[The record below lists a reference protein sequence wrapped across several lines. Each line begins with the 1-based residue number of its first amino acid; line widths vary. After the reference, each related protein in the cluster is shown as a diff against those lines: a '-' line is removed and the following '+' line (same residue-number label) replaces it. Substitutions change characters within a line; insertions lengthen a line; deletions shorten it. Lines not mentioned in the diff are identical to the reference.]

1 MHYITETL
9 GTFLALKPYHHYS
22 SIPLVRFEKEA
33 VDTFILCFKREMQL
47 VVIDLDQDSGQSLV
61 FAHASLIERRE
72 LLEGIAAV
80 PLEALKTLYVL
91 AFPRDLYEFSEE
103 ARLKNIVALYQA
115 HEDVLAFLKATRHIG
130 DQVTAYELEWK
141 ATAKSLADFDPF
153 RYTSRSEL
161 GHPDELSVVS
171 SKDYD
176 FIPDFHPFLY
186 SKRGGKV
193 FSIPADYL
201 DPKTGQRASLEL
213 MGWYLRDQQLKL
225 RWKPKHTRKRRWR
238 SSQLSIDIVSKDYFF
253 QGEIYK
259 GASAPV
265 FLDQLEFKV
274 PPGYQ
279 ANLEEAYHHFLS
291 MVEERKRKAL
301 LRKVALGKQKG

>member
-33 VDTFILCFKREMQL
+33 ADTFILCFKREMQL
-47 VVIDLDQDSGQSLV
+47 VVIDLDQDSGQSLL
-61 FAHASLIERRE
+61 FAHASLIERPQ

-80 PLEALKTLYVL
+80 PLEDLNTLYVL

-103 ARLKNIVALYQA
+103 GRLKNIVALYQA
-115 HEDVLAFLKATRHIG
+115 HEDVLSFLKATRHIG
-130 DQVTAYELEWK
+130 DQVTTYELEWK
-141 ATAKSLADFDPF
+141 TTAKSLADFDPF
-153 RYTSRSEL
+153 RYTSRSML
-161 GHPDELSVVS
+161 GNPDNLSVVS

-193 FSIPADYL
+193 FSITADYL
-201 DPKTGQRASLEL
+201 DPKTGQSTSLEL

-238 SSQLSIDIVSKDYFF
+238 SSQLSIDIVSKHSFF

-274 PPGYQ
+274 PAGYQ
-279 ANLEEAYHHFLS
+279 ADLEKAYQHFLS
-291 MVEERKRKAL
+291 MVDERKRKAL

>member
-9 GTFLALKPYHHYS
+9 GTYLALKPYHHYS
-22 SIPLVRFEKEA
+22 SIPLVRFEKETA
-33 VDTFILCFKREMQL
+33 DTFILLFKREMQ
-47 VVIDLDQDSGQSLV
+47 VHVIDLEQDSGQSLL
-61 FAHASLIERRE
+61 FSHASLIDRQE
-72 LLEGIAAV
+72 LLDGIAAV
-80 PLEALKTLYVL
+80 PLEALHTLYVL
-91 AFPRDLYEFSEE
+91 AFPRDLYEFSAE

-115 HEDVLAFLKATRHIG
+115 HDDVLHFLKTTRNIG

-141 ATAKSLADFDPF
+141 ATAKNMADFDLF
-153 RYTSRSEL
+153 RYTSRSEVEEPSSL
-161 GHPDELSVVS
+161 AVVS

-176 FIPDFHPFLY
+176 FIPDFHPFLS
-186 SKRGGKV
+186 SKRGSKV
-193 FSIPADYL
+193 LSVPADYL
-201 DPKTGQRASLEL
+201 DPKTGQRASLEI

-238 SSQLSIDIVSKDYFF
+238 SSQLSIDIVSKHFFF

-274 PPGYQ
+274 PQGYQ
-279 ANLEEAYHHFLS
+279 ADLEKAYQEFLT

-301 LRKVALGKQKG
+301 LRKVALGKQKV

>member
-1 MHYITETL
+1 MQYKTETL
-9 GTFLALKPYHHYS
+9 GTYLDLKPYHHYS
-22 SIPLVRFEKEA
+22 SIPLVRFEKETA
-33 VDTFILCFKREMQL
+33 DTFILLFKREMQL
-47 VVIDLDQDSGQSLV
+47 FVIDLEQDSGQSLL
-61 FAHASLIERRE
+61 FSHASLIERKE
-72 LLEGIAAV
+72 LFDGIAAV
-80 PLEALKTLYVL
+80 PLESLNSLYIL
-91 AFPRDLYEFSEE
+91 AFPRDLYEFSAE

-115 HEDVLAFLKATRHIG
+115 HEDVLHFLKTTRNIG

-141 ATAKSLADFDPF
+141 ATAKNMVDLDLF
-153 RYTSRSEL
+153 RYTSRSEVEDPSSL
-161 GHPDELSVVS
+161 AVVS

-176 FIPDFHPFLY
+176 FIPDFHPFLS
-186 SKRGGKV
+186 SKRGDKV
-193 FSIPADYL
+193 LSVPADYL
-201 DPKTGQRASLEL
+201 DPKTGQRASLEI

-238 SSQLSIDIVSKDYFF
+238 SSQLSIDIVSKHYFF

-274 PPGYQ
+274 PQGYQ
-279 ANLEEAYHHFLS
+279 SDLEKAYQEFLS

-301 LRKVALGKQKG
+301 LRKVALGK

>member
-9 GTFLALKPYHHYS
+9 GTYLDLKPYHHYA
-22 SIPLVRFEKEA
+22 SIPLIHFEKDLS
-33 VDTFILCFKREMQL
+33 DTFILFFKREMQ
-47 VVIDLDQDSGQSLV
+47 VHVIDLEQDSGQSLL
-61 FAHASLIERRE
+61 FAHASLIDRQE
-72 LLEGIAAV
+72 LFDGIAAV
-80 PLEALKTLYVL
+80 PLESLNSLYIL
-91 AFPRDLYEFSEE
+91 AFPRDLYEFSAE

-115 HEDVLAFLKATRHIG
+115 HEDVLSFLKLTRTIG

-141 ATAKSLADFDPF
+141 RTAKNLADFDPF
-153 RYTSRSEL
+153 RYTSRSQVED
-161 GHPDELSVVS
+161 PDALSVVS

-176 FIPDFHPFLY
+176 FIPDFHPFLS

-193 FSIPADYL
+193 LSIPADYM
-201 DPKTGQRASLEL
+201 DPKTGQRASLEI

-238 SSQLSIDIVSKDYFF
+238 SSQLSIDIVSKHYFF

-274 PPGYQ
+274 PQGYQ
-279 ANLEEAYHHFLS
+279 TDLEQPYQEFLTIIA
-291 MVEERKRKAL
+291 ERKRKAL
-301 LRKVALGKQKG
+301 LRKVSLGKQKG

>member
-9 GTFLALKPYHHYS
+9 GTFLALKTYHHYS

-33 VDTFILCFKREMQL
+33 ADTFILCFKREMQL
-47 VVIDLDQDSGQSLV
+47 VVIDLDQDSGQSLL
-61 FAHASLIERRE
+61 FAHASLIERSE

-91 AFPRDLYEFSEE
+91 AFPRDLYEYSEE

-130 DQVTAYELEWK
+130 DQVTSYELEWK

-161 GHPDELSVVS
+161 GHPDKLSVVS

-213 MGWYLRDQQLKL
+213 MGWYLRDHQLKL

-238 SSQLSIDIVSKDYFF
+238 SSQLSIDIVSKHSFF

-274 PPGYQ
+274 PAGYQ
-279 ANLEEAYHHFLS
+279 ADLEKAYQHFLS
-291 MVEERKRKAL
+291 MADERKRKAL

>member
-33 VDTFILCFKREMQL
+33 TDTFILCFKREMQL
-47 VVIDLDQDSGQSLV
+47 VVIDLEQESGQSFL
-61 FAHASLIERRE
+61 FAHASLIERSE

-80 PLEALKTLYVL
+80 PLEALNTLYVL
-91 AFPRDLYEFSEE
+91 AFPRDLYEYSEE
-103 ARLKNIVALYQA
+103 TRLKNIVALYQA

-141 ATAKSLADFDPF
+141 TTSKSLSDFDPF
-153 RYTSRSEL
+153 RYTSRSKL
-161 GHPDELSVVS
+161 GNPDNLSVVS

-274 PPGYQ
+274 PAG
-279 ANLEEAYHHFLS
+279 
-291 MVEERKRKAL
+291 
-301 LRKVALGKQKG
+301 

>member
-33 VDTFILCFKREMQL
+33 ADTFILCFKREMQL
-47 VVIDLDQDSGQSLV
+47 VVIDLEQESGQSFL
-61 FAHASLIERRE
+61 FANASLIERSE

-91 AFPRDLYEFSEE
+91 AFPRDLYEYSEE

-161 GHPDELSVVS
+161 GNPDNLSVVS
-171 SKDYD
+171 NKDYD

-186 SKRGGKV
+186 GKRGGKV

-201 DPKTGQRASLEL
+201 DPKTGQRVSLEL

-274 PPGYQ
+274 PAGYQ

-291 MVEERKRKAL
+291 MVDERKRKAL

>member
-1 MHYITETL
+1 M
-9 GTFLALKPYHHYS
+9 
-22 SIPLVRFEKEA
+22 
-33 VDTFILCFKREMQL
+33 
-47 VVIDLDQDSGQSLV
+47 
-61 FAHASLIERRE
+61 
-72 LLEGIAAV
+72 
-80 PLEALKTLYVL
+80 

-115 HEDVLAFLKATRHIG
+115 HEDVLSFLKSTRTIG

-141 ATAKSLADFDPF
+141 RTTKSLADFDPF
-153 RYTSRSEL
+153 RYTSRSEV
-161 GHPDELSVVS
+161 GAPDDLSVVS

-201 DPKTGQRASLEL
+201 DPKTGQRANLEI

-238 SSQLSIDIVSKDYFF
+238 SSQLSIDIVSKHYFF

-274 PPGYQ
+274 PQGYQ
-279 ANLEEAYHHFLS
+279 ADLEKAYQEFLS
-291 MVEERKRKAL
+291 MVEERKRKVL
-301 LRKVALGKQKG
+301 LRKVALGK

>member
-9 GTFLALKPYHHYS
+9 GTYLSLKPYHHYS
-22 SIPLVRFEKEA
+22 SIPLVRFEKKTA
-33 VDTFILCFKREMQL
+33 DTFILCFKREMQL
-47 VVIDLDQDSGQSLV
+47 FVIDLEQDSGQSLL
-61 FAHASLIERRE
+61 FAHASLIDRQE

-80 PLEALKTLYVL
+80 PLEVLHTLYVL
-91 AFPRDLYEFSEE
+91 AFPRELYEFSEE

-115 HEDVLAFLKATRHIG
+115 HEDVLSFLKSTRTIG

-141 ATAKSLADFDPF
+141 RTAKNLADFDPF
-153 RYTSRSEL
+153 RYTSRSEV
-161 GHPDELSVVS
+161 GAPDDLSVVS
-171 SKDYD
+171 RKDYD

-201 DPKTGQRASLEL
+201 DPKIGQRANLEI

-238 SSQLSIDIVSKDYFF
+238 SSQLSIDIVSKHYFF

-259 GASAPV
+259 GTSAPV

-274 PPGYQ
+274 PQGYQ
-279 ANLEEAYHHFLS
+279 ADLEKAYQEFLS

-301 LRKVALGKQKG
+301 LRKVALGK

>member
-33 VDTFILCFKREMQL
+33 ADTFILCFKREMQL
-47 VVIDLDQDSGQSLV
+47 VVIDLDQDSGQSLL
-61 FAHASLIERRE
+61 FAHASLIERSE

-80 PLEALKTLYVL
+80 PLEALNTLYVL
-91 AFPRDLYEFSEE
+91 AFPRDLYEYSEE
-103 ARLKNIVALYQA
+103 TRLKNIVALYQA

-161 GHPDELSVVS
+161 ENPDNLSVVS

-176 FIPDFHPFLY
+176 FIP
-186 SKRGGKV
+186 SCIVNAVAR
-193 FSIPADYL
+193 SS
-201 DPKTGQRASLEL
+201 ASLL
-213 MGWYLRDQQLKL
+213 TTWNPKQDRGPALRS
-225 RWKPKHTRKRRWR
+225 WAGTC
-238 SSQLSIDIVSKDYFF
+238 
-253 QGEIYK
+253 EI
-259 GASAPV
+259 S
-265 FLDQLEFKV
+265 
-274 PPGYQ
+274 
-279 ANLEEAYHHFLS
+279 N
-291 MVEERKRKAL
+291 
-301 LRKVALGKQKG
+301 

>member
-9 GTFLALKPYHHYS
+9 GTYLALKPYHHYS
-22 SIPLVRFEKEA
+22 SIPLVRFEKETA
-33 VDTFILCFKREMQL
+33 DTFILLFKREMQL
-47 VVIDLDQDSGQSLV
+47 FVIDLEQDSGQSLL
-61 FAHASLIERRE
+61 FSHASLIDRQE
-72 LLEGIAAV
+72 LFDGIAAV
-80 PLEALKTLYVL
+80 PLESLSTLYIL
-91 AFPRDLYEFSEE
+91 AFPRDLYEFSAE
-103 ARLKNIVALYQA
+103 AQLKNIVALYQA
-115 HEDVLAFLKATRHIG
+115 HDDVLHFLKTTRNIG

-141 ATAKSLADFDPF
+141 ATAKNMVDLDLF
-153 RYTSRSEL
+153 RYTSRSEVEDPSSL
-161 GHPDELSVVS
+161 AVVS

-193 FSIPADYL
+193 LSVPADYL
-201 DPKTGQRASLEL
+201 DPKTGQRASLEI

-238 SSQLSIDIVSKDYFF
+238 SSQLSIDIVSKHFFF

-274 PPGYQ
+274 PQGYQ
-279 ANLEEAYHHFLS
+279 ADLEKAYQEFLT

-301 LRKVALGKQKG
+301 LRKVALGK